1 MTVSAASSLPTNPVL
16 GLLQTRATL
25 GKPDV
30 GASDG
35 LGAPAP
41 TSNAR
46 EEFEKFATMSPAER
60 MRASILQQLGVTED
74 QLAAMSSTERKAME
88 DKITAKVKEM
98 VEETAKKSGATGL
111 LADIRV

>member
-1 MTVSAASSLPTNPVL
+1 MTVSAASSLPTNPIL

-25 GKPDV
+25 DKPDV
-30 GASDG
+30 GANDG

-74 QLAAMSSTERKAME
+74 QLAAMTPDQRKAME
-88 DKITAKVKEM
+88 QKITDKVREM
-98 VEETAKKSGATGL
+98 VEETANKTGRTGL
-111 LADIRV
+111 LADIRA